1 MYSKDLRKKVIN
13 FLGKGNTQRKTAEI
27 FGINKAT
34 VNSWYQRYK
43 KEGHF
48 SSRKMRGAKPSIN
61 EQEFIKFVESR
72 SDLKVSDIRER
83 FKLSHGGAC
92 YWLKKLGFVLKK
104 KSSITWKQRKK
115 KDKNI

>member
-13 FLGKGNTQRKTAEI
+13 FLGKGNSQRKTAEI

-83 FKLSHGGAC
+83 FKLSH
-92 YWLKKLGFVLKK
+92 
-104 KSSITWKQRKK
+104 
-115 KDKNI
+115 